1 MKRKKWLNGSFLENI
16 NLIKRALSIISELTP
31 HRLTINVIKA
41 VIDALT
47 PYIAI
52 FISALIIDELTG
64 GRNLSVLIRYVLITT
79 GGTLFFHII
88 SAILQQKIVIS
99 NGVFHQELKRYLNN
113 IKLNLDYDKM
123 EEPKYNELHSKIVG
137 SMFMTNGGITSVVDL
152 IKNLVTSSIACIT
165 AVIIIARVFVKTTGE
180 ANRLF
185 SLGIGLLYAIVVIGC
200 IAVTVR
206 NSRKESKE
214 EFGLYQNCATNRY
227 IDYYHFNYMED
238 DKAAKD
244 IRIFHQRDMI
254 IGEIRDKARNPWMNI
269 LIKRSRLL
277 QMYFGANTI
286 ISTFIGGLTYI
297 VIGLRALKGYIS
309 LGNVSQGYSS
319 IVILISSIQNL
330 FVSMSQIIS
339 NNEYLKV
346 LYEYIDLAGVSS
358 QGEIIPKE
366 QSNWTIEFHNV
377 SFKYPSSEE
386 YALKNVSF
394 KITSNSQTAIV
405 GVNGSGKTTMIKL
418 LCGFYKPQEGY
429 ITLNGIKIQ
438 DYDRDAYLDLF
449 SVVFQDFKIFAFPI
463 GENVAASARYDER
476 KVWQALKTAGLDEKT
491 QSLSNQLNHYI
502 YKNVDMD
509 GTDISGGEEQKLA
522 IARAFYK
529 DAPFIIFD
537 EPTAALDPVAEAEI
551 YTKFNQIVGDKA
563 AVFISHRLSS
573 CRFCERIFVFDKGEI
588 VQRGTHDELLQNSN
602 GKYFELWSAQAQ
614 YYQ

>member
-1 MKRKKWLNGSFLENI
+1 MNRKIGLNGSFLENI
-16 NLIKRALSIISELTP
+16 NLIKRALSVISELTP

-47 PYIAI
+47 PYITI
-52 FISALIIDELTG
+52 FMSALIIDELTG
-64 GRNLSVLIRYVLITT
+64 GRNLSVLIQYVLITT

-99 NGVFHQELKRYLNN
+99 NGVFHQELKKYLNN

-123 EEPKYNELHSKIVG
+123 EEPKYNELHSRIAG

-152 IKNLVTSSIACIT
+152 IKSLVTSSIACIT
-165 AVIIIARVFVKTTGE
+165 AVLIIAGVFVKTSGE
-180 ANRLF
+180 ANPLF
-185 SLGIGLLYAIVVIGC
+185 SFGIGLLYAIIVIGC
-200 IAVTVR
+200 TAITVR

-244 IRIFHQRDMI
+244 IRIFNQRDMI
-254 IGEIRDKARNPWMNI
+254 IGEIRDKARKPWMNI
-269 LIKRSRLL
+269 LIKKSRLF
-277 QMYFGANTI
+277 QVYFGSNTI

-297 VIGLRALKGYIS
+297 VIGLRALNGYIS

-319 IVILISSIQNL
+319 IVILISSIQNF

-358 QGEIIPKE
+358 QGEIIPKK
-366 QSNWTIEFHNV
+366 QSDWTIKFHNV

-386 YALKNVSF
+386 YALRNVSF

-438 DYDRDAYLDLF
+438 EYDRDAYLDLF

-476 KVWQALKTAGLDEKT
+476 KVWQALKAAGLDKKT

-537 EPTAALDPVAEAEI
+537 EPTAALDPVAEAEV

-588 VQRGTHDELLQNSN
+588 VQRGTHGELLQNSK

>member
-1 MKRKKWLNGSFLENI
+1 MKRKIGLNGRFSENI

-52 FISALIIDELTG
+52 FMSALIIDELTG
-64 GRNLSVLIRYVLITT
+64 ERNLSVLIPYVLITT
-79 GGTLFFHII
+79 GGTLFFHIV
-88 SAILQQKIVIS
+88 SAILQQKIVVS

-123 EEPKYNELHSKIVG
+123 EEPKYNELHSRIVG
-137 SMFMTNGGITSVVDL
+137 SMFMTNGGITSVIQL
-152 IKNLVTSSIACIT
+152 ITSLVTSSISCII
-165 AVIIIARVFVKTTGE
+165 AVLIIARVFVKTSGKV
-180 ANRLF
+180 NPLSSF
-185 SLGIGLLYAIVVIGC
+185 GIGLLYAIIVIGC
-200 IAVTVR
+200 IAITVR

-227 IDYYHFNYMED
+227 IDYYHFNYMAD

-244 IRIFHQRDMI
+244 IRIFHQRDLI
-254 IGEIRDKARNPWMNI
+254 IDEICNKARKPWMNI
-269 LIKRSRLL
+269 LIKKSRLL
-277 QMYFGANTI
+277 QIYFGTNVI

-309 LGNVSQGYSS
+309 LGNVSQSYSS
-319 IVILISSIQNL
+319 IVILISSIQNF

-366 QSNWTIEFHNV
+366 QSGWTIEFHNV

-386 YALKNVSF
+386 YTLKDVSF

-438 DYDRDAYLDLF
+438 DYDREAYLDLF

-463 GENVAASARYDER
+463 GENVAASVEYDEE
-476 KVWQALKTAGLDEKT
+476 KVWQALKTAGLDKKT
-491 QSLSNQLNHYI
+491 QSLSDQLNHYI

-573 CRFCERIFVFDKGEI
+573 CRCCEKIFVFDKGKI
-588 VQRGTHDELLQNSN
+588 VQKGTHDELLQNNN
-602 GKYFELWSAQAQ
+602 GKYFELWNAQAQ

>member
-1 MKRKKWLNGSFLENI
+1 MKRKKGLNGSFLENI

-31 HRLTINVIKA
+31 HRLKINVIKA

-52 FISALIIDELTG
+52 CMSALIIDELTG

-99 NGVFHQELKRYLNN
+99 NGVFRQELKRYLNN
-113 IKLNLDYDKM
+113 MKLNLDYDKM
-123 EEPKYNELHSKIVG
+123 EEPKYNELYSKIVG

-152 IKNLVTSSIACIT
+152 MKGLVTSSIACII
-165 AVIIIARVFVKTTGE
+165 AVLIIAGVFVKTPGE
-180 ANRLF
+180 ANPLF
-185 SLGIGLLYAIVVIGC
+185 SFGIGLLYFIVVIGC
-200 IAVTVR
+200 IAITVR
-206 NSRKESKE
+206 NSGKESKE
-214 EFGLYQNCATNRY
+214 EFGLYQNCAANRY

-244 IRIFHQRDMI
+244 IRIFHQRDLI
-254 IGEIRDKARNPWMNI
+254 IDEIRDKARKPWMNI
-269 LIKRSRLL
+269 LIKRSRLF
-277 QMYFGANTI
+277 QAYFGTNTI
-286 ISTFIGGLTYI
+286 ISSFIGGLTYI

-319 IVILISSIQNL
+319 IVILISSIQNF

-358 QGEIIPKE
+358 QGEMIPKE
-366 QSNWTIEFHNV
+366 QSGWTIEFHNV
-377 SFKYPSSEE
+377 SFKYPSSKE
-386 YALKNVSF
+386 YALRNVSF
-394 KITSNSQTAIV
+394 KISSNSQTAIV

-418 LCGFYKPQEGY
+418 LCGFYKPQEGC

-463 GENVAASARYDER
+463 GENVAASVEYDEKR
-476 KVWQALKTAGLDEKT
+476 VWQALKTAGLDQKT
-491 QSLSNQLNHYI
+491 RSLSNQLNHYI

-509 GTDISGGEEQKLA
+509 GTDLSGGEEQKLA
-522 IARAFYK
+522 LARALYK

-551 YTKFNQIVGDKA
+551 YTKFNQIAGDKA

-573 CRFCERIFVFDKGEI
+573 CRFCERIFVFDKGKI
-588 VQRGTHDELLQNSN
+588 VQKGTHDELLQNSS
-602 GKYFELWSAQAQ
+602 GKYFELWNAQAQ
-614 YYQ
+614 YYK

>member
-1 MKRKKWLNGSFLENI
+1 MKRKKEHKGVFWENI
-16 NLIKRALSIISELTP
+16 SLIKRALSIISELTP
-31 HRLTINVIKA
+31 NRLKINVIKA

-52 FISALIIDELTG
+52 CMSALIIDELTG
-64 GRNLSVLIRYVLITT
+64 AREISVLIRYVLITT
-79 GGTLFFHII
+79 GGTLFFHMT
-88 SAILQQKIVIS
+88 SAILQQKIAVM
-99 NGVFHQELKRYLNN
+99 NVVFHQELKKHLNN

-123 EEPKYNELHSKIVG
+123 ENPKYNELHSKIVG
-137 SMFMTNGGITSVVDL
+137 SMFMTNAGITSVVDL
-152 IKNLVTSSIACIT
+152 FTSLVTSSVGCIT
-165 AVIIIARVFVKTTGE
+165 AVIIIARVFVKTNGE
-180 ANRLF
+180 VNQISSF
-185 SLGIGLLYAIVVIGC
+185 GIGLLYAIIIIGC

-244 IRIFHQRDMI
+244 IRIFNQKDLI
-254 IGEIRDKARNPWMNI
+254 ISEIRDKARKPWMSI
-269 LIKRSRLL
+269 LIRRSRLF
-277 QMYFGANTI
+277 QIYFGSNTI
-286 ISTFIGGLTYI
+286 ISTFIGGLTYV

-309 LGNVSQGYSS
+309 LGNVSQSYSS
-319 IVILISSIQNL
+319 VVILISSIQNF
-330 FVSMSQIIS
+330 FVAVSKIFS

-346 LYEYIDLAGVSS
+346 LYEYIDLAEEPS
-358 QGEIIPKE
+358 QGGIIPKE
-366 QSNWTIEFHNV
+366 QSGWIIEFHNV

-429 ITLNGIKIQ
+429 ITLNGIQIEK
-438 DYDRDAYLDLF
+438 YDREAYLELF
-449 SVVFQDFKIFAFPI
+449 SVVFQDYRIFAFPI
-463 GENVAASARYDER
+463 GENVAASVQYDEKR
-476 KVWQALKTAGLDEKT
+476 VWQALKTAGLDKKT
-491 QSLSNQLNHYI
+491 ESLPNQLKHYI
-502 YKNVDMD
+502 YKNVDVE
-509 GTDISGGEEQKLA
+509 GTELSGGEEQKLA

-551 YTKFNQIVGDKA
+551 YTKFNQIVGNKA

-573 CRFCERIFVFDKGEI
+573 CRFCERIFVFDQGEI
-588 VQRGTHDELLQNSN
+588 VQRGAHDELLQNSN
-602 GKYFELWSAQAQ
+602 GKYFELWNAQAQ
-614 YYQ
+614 YYR

>member
-1 MKRKKWLNGSFLENI
+1 MKRKKRLNGIFLENI

-31 HRLTINVIKA
+31 HRLTINIIKA
-41 VIDALT
+41 VIDSLT

-52 FISALIIDELTG
+52 FMSALIIDELAEE
-64 GRNLSVLIRYVLITT
+64 RNLSVLIQYVLITT

-88 SAILQQKIVIS
+88 SAILQQKIVIL

-113 IKLNLDYDKM
+113 IKLNLDYEKM
-123 EEPKYNELHSKIVG
+123 EEPKYNELHSRIVG
-137 SMFMTNGGITSVVDL
+137 SMFMTNGGITSVTEL
-152 IKNLVTSSIACIT
+152 ITSLITSSISCII
-165 AVIIIARVFVKTTGE
+165 AVLIIARVFAKTSGE
-180 ANRLF
+180 ANPLSSF
-185 SLGIGLLYAIVVIGC
+185 GIGVLYAIVVIGC
-200 IAVTVR
+200 IAITVR
-206 NSRKESKE
+206 NSKKESKE

-244 IRIFHQRDMI
+244 IRIFHQRDLI
-254 IGEIRDKARNPWMNI
+254 IDEIRNKARKPWMNI
-269 LIKRSRLL
+269 LIKRSRLY
-277 QMYFGANTI
+277 QVYFGTNAI

-297 VIGLRALKGYIS
+297 VIGLRALKGHIS
-309 LGNVSQGYSS
+309 LGNVSQSYSS
-319 IVILISSIQNL
+319 IVILVSSIQNF

-339 NNEYLKV
+339 NNEYLKI

-366 QSNWTIEFHNV
+366 QRDWTIEFHNV

-386 YALKNVSF
+386 YALRNVSF
-394 KITSNSQTAIV
+394 KISSNSQTAIV
-405 GVNGSGKTTMIKL
+405 GVNGSGKTTMIKSYTHL
-418 LCGFYKPQEGY
+418 YKPQEGY
-429 ITLNGIKIQ
+429 ITLNEIKIQ

-463 GENVAASARYDER
+463 GENVAASVEYDER
-476 KVWQALKTAGLDEKT
+476 KVWQALKTAGLDNKT
-491 QSLSNQLNHYI
+491 RSLSNQLNHYI

-551 YTKFNQIVGDKA
+551 YTKFKQIVGDKA

-573 CRFCERIFVFDKGEI
+573 CRFCERIFVFDKGKI
-588 VQRGTHDELLQNSN
+588 VQKGTHDELLQNNN
-602 GKYFELWSAQAQ
+602 GKYFELWNAQAQ

>member
-1 MKRKKWLNGSFLENI
+1 MKRKKELKGIFLENI
-16 NLIKRALSIISELTP
+16 NWIKRALSIISDLTP
-31 HRLTINVIKA
+31 HMLMINVINA

-52 FISALIIDELTG
+52 FMSALIIDELTG
-64 GRNLSVLIRYVLITT
+64 ERNLSTLIQYVLITT

-123 EEPKYNELHSKIVG
+123 EDPKYNELYSRIVG
-137 SMFMTNGGITSVVDL
+137 SMFMTNGGITSVTGL
-152 IKNLVTSSIACIT
+152 ITSLVTSSIACIL
-165 AVIIIARVFVKTTGE
+165 AVLIIARVFVKTSGE
-180 ANRLF
+180 PNLL
-185 SLGIGLLYAIVVIGC
+185 SSIGVGLLYAVVVIGG
-200 IAVTVR
+200 IAITVR
-206 NSRKESKE
+206 NSKKESKE

-244 IRIFHQRDMI
+244 IRIFHQRDLI
-254 IGEIRDKARNPWMNI
+254 IDEICNKARKPWMNI
-269 LIKRSRLL
+269 LIKRSRLF
-277 QMYFGANTI
+277 QVYFGINTI

-319 IVILISSIQNL
+319 IVILISSIQNF

-366 QSNWTIEFHNV
+366 QGDWTIEFHNV

-386 YALKNVSF
+386 YALRNVSF
-394 KITSNSQTAIV
+394 KISSNSQTAIV
-405 GVNGSGKTTMIKL
+405 GVNGSGKTTIIKL

-463 GENVAASARYDER
+463 GENVAASVEYDER
-476 KVWQALKTAGLDEKT
+476 KVWQALKTAGLDKKT

-588 VQRGTHDELLQNSN
+588 VQKGTHDELLQNNN
-602 GKYFELWSAQAQ
+602 GKYFELWKAQAQ

>member
-1 MKRKKWLNGSFLENI
+1 MKRKKRLNGIFLENI

-31 HRLTINVIKA
+31 HRLTINIIKA
-41 VIDALT
+41 VIDSLT

-52 FISALIIDELTG
+52 FMSALIIDELAEE
-64 GRNLSVLIRYVLITT
+64 RNLSVLIQYVLITT

-88 SAILQQKIVIS
+88 SAILQQKIVIL

-113 IKLNLDYDKM
+113 IKLNLDYEKM
-123 EEPKYNELHSKIVG
+123 EEPKYNELHSRIVG
-137 SMFMTNGGITSVVDL
+137 SMFMTNGGITSVTEL
-152 IKNLVTSSIACIT
+152 ITSLITSSISCII
-165 AVIIIARVFVKTTGE
+165 AVLIIARVFAKTSGE
-180 ANRLF
+180 ANPLSSF
-185 SLGIGLLYAIVVIGC
+185 GIGVLYAIVVIGC
-200 IAVTVR
+200 IAITVR

-244 IRIFHQRDMI
+244 IRIFHQRDLI
-254 IGEIRDKARNPWMNI
+254 IDEIRNKARKPWMNI
-269 LIKRSRLL
+269 LIKRSRLY
-277 QMYFGANTI
+277 QVYFGTNAI

-297 VIGLRALKGYIS
+297 VIGLRALKGHIS
-309 LGNVSQGYSS
+309 LGNVSQSYSS
-319 IVILISSIQNL
+319 IVILVSSIQNF

-339 NNEYLKV
+339 NNEYLKI

-366 QSNWTIEFHNV
+366 QRDWTIEFHNV

-386 YALKNVSF
+386 YALRNVSF
-394 KITSNSQTAIV
+394 KISSNSQTAIV

-429 ITLNGIKIQ
+429 IALNEIKIQ

-463 GENVAASARYDER
+463 GENVAASVEYDER
-476 KVWQALKTAGLDEKT
+476 KVWQALKTAGLDNKT
-491 QSLSNQLNHYI
+491 RILSNQLNHYI

-551 YTKFNQIVGDKA
+551 YTKFKQIVGDKA

-573 CRFCERIFVFDKGEI
+573 CRFCERIFVFDKGKI
-588 VQRGTHDELLQNSN
+588 VQKGTHDELLQNNN
-602 GKYFELWSAQAQ
+602 GKYFELWNAQAQ

>member
-1 MKRKKWLNGSFLENI
+1 MKRKKELKGIFLENI

-52 FISALIIDELTG
+52 FMSALIIDELTG
-64 GRNLSVLIRYVLITT
+64 GRNLSILIQYVLITT
-79 GGTLFFHII
+79 VGTLFFHII
-88 SAILQQKIVIS
+88 SAILQQKIVVS

-123 EEPKYNELHSKIVG
+123 EEPKYNELHSRIVG
-137 SMFMTNGGITSVVDL
+137 SMFMTNGGITSVTGL
-152 IKNLVTSSIACIT
+152 ITSLVTSSIACII
-165 AVIIIARVFVKTTGE
+165 AVLIIARVFMKTSGE
-180 ANRLF
+180 VNPLSSF
-185 SLGIGLLYAIVVIGC
+185 GIGLLYAIVVIGC
-200 IAVTVR
+200 IAITVR

-244 IRIFHQRDMI
+244 IRIFHQKDLI
-254 IGEIRDKARNPWMNI
+254 IDEIRNKARKPWMNI
-269 LIKRSRLL
+269 LIKRSRLF
-277 QMYFGANTI
+277 QVYFGINTI

-297 VIGLRALKGYIS
+297 VIGLRTLKGYIS

-319 IVILISSIQNL
+319 IVILISSIQNF

-339 NNEYLKV
+339 NNDYLKV

-358 QGEIIPKE
+358 RGEIIPKE
-366 QSNWTIEFHNV
+366 QSGWTIEFHNV
-377 SFKYPSSEE
+377 SFKYPSAEE
-386 YALKNVSF
+386 YAIKNVSF
-394 KITSNSQTAIV
+394 RITSNSQTAIV

-418 LCGFYKPQEGY
+418 LCGFYKPQKGY

-438 DYDRDAYLDLF
+438 DYDREAYLDLF

-491 QSLSNQLNHYI
+491 LSLSNQLNHYI
-502 YKNVDMD
+502 YKNVDMN

-551 YTKFNQIVGDKA
+551 YTKFKQIVGDKA

-588 VQRGTHDELLQNSN
+588 VQKGTHDELLQNNN
-602 GKYFELWSAQAQ
+602 GKYFELWNAQAQ

>member
-1 MKRKKWLNGSFLENI
+1 MKREKRLNGSFLVNI

-31 HRLTINVIKA
+31 YRLTISVIKA

-52 FISALIIDELTG
+52 FMSALIIDELTG
-64 GRNLSVLIRYVLITT
+64 GRNLSVLIQYVLITT

-88 SAILQQKIVIS
+88 SAILQQKIAIS

-123 EEPKYNELHSKIVG
+123 EEPKYNELHSRIVG
-137 SMFMTNGGITSVVDL
+137 SMFMTNGGITSVTQL
-152 IKNLVTSSIACIT
+152 ITSLVTSSIACFI
-165 AVIIIARVFVKTTGE
+165 AVLIIARVFVKTSGE
-180 ANRLF
+180 ANPLSSF
-185 SLGIGLLYAIVVIGC
+185 GIGLFYAIIVIGC
-200 IAVTVR
+200 IAITVR
-206 NSRKESKE
+206 NSKEESKK

-244 IRIFHQRDMI
+244 IRIFHQRDLI
-254 IGEIRDKARNPWMNI
+254 IDEIRNKARKPWMDI
-269 LIKRSRLL
+269 LIKKSRLL
-277 QMYFGANTI
+277 QTYFGTNVI

-309 LGNVSQGYSS
+309 LGNVSQSYSS
-319 IVILISSIQNL
+319 IVILISSIQKF

-366 QSNWTIEFHNV
+366 QSGWTIEFHNV

-386 YALKNVSF
+386 YALRNVSF
-394 KITSNSQTAIV
+394 KISSNSQTAIV

-418 LCGFYKPQEGY
+418 LCGFYKPQKGY
-429 ITLNGIKIQ
+429 ITLNGINIQ

-463 GENVAASARYDER
+463 GENVAASVEYDER
-476 KVWQALKTAGLDEKT
+476 KVWHALKTAGLDKKT

-573 CRFCERIFVFDKGEI
+573 CRFCEKIFVFDKGKI
-588 VQRGTHDELLQNSN
+588 VQKGTHGELLQNNN
-602 GKYFELWSAQAQ
+602 GKYFELWNAQAQ

>member
-1 MKRKKWLNGSFLENI
+1 MKRKKRLNGIFLENI

-31 HRLTINVIKA
+31 HRLTINIIKA
-41 VIDALT
+41 VIDSLT

-52 FISALIIDELTG
+52 FMSALIIDELAEE
-64 GRNLSVLIRYVLITT
+64 RNLSVLIQYVLITT

-88 SAILQQKIVIS
+88 SAILQQKIVIL

-113 IKLNLDYDKM
+113 IKLNLDYEKM
-123 EEPKYNELHSKIVG
+123 EEPKYNELHSRIVG
-137 SMFMTNGGITSVVDL
+137 SMFMTNGGITSVTEL
-152 IKNLVTSSIACIT
+152 ITSLITSSISCII
-165 AVIIIARVFVKTTGE
+165 AVLIIARVFAKTSGE
-180 ANRLF
+180 ANPLSSF
-185 SLGIGLLYAIVVIGC
+185 GIGVLYAIVVIGC
-200 IAVTVR
+200 IAITVR

-244 IRIFHQRDMI
+244 IRIFHQRDLI
-254 IGEIRDKARNPWMNI
+254 IDEIRNKARKPWMNI
-269 LIKRSRLL
+269 LIKRSRLY
-277 QMYFGANTI
+277 QVYFGTNAI

-297 VIGLRALKGYIS
+297 VIGLRALKGHVS
-309 LGNVSQGYSS
+309 LGNVSQSYSS
-319 IVILISSIQNL
+319 IVILVSSIQNF

-339 NNEYLKV
+339 NNEYLKI

-366 QSNWTIEFHNV
+366 QRDWTIEFHNV

-386 YALKNVSF
+386 YALRNVSF
-394 KITSNSQTAIV
+394 KISSNSQTAIV

-429 ITLNGIKIQ
+429 ITLNEIKIQ

-463 GENVAASARYDER
+463 GENVAASVEYDER
-476 KVWQALKTAGLDEKT
+476 KVWQALKTAGLDNKT
-491 QSLSNQLNHYI
+491 RSLSNQLNHYI

-551 YTKFNQIVGDKA
+551 YTKFKQIVGDKA

-573 CRFCERIFVFDKGEI
+573 CRFCERIFVFDKGKI
-588 VQRGTHDELLQNSN
+588 VQKGTHDELLQNNN
-602 GKYFELWSAQAQ
+602 GKYFELWNAQAR

>member
-1 MKRKKWLNGSFLENI
+1 MKRKKRLNGIFLENI

-31 HRLTINVIKA
+31 YRLTINIIKA
-41 VIDALT
+41 VIDSLT

-52 FISALIIDELTG
+52 FMSALIIDELAG
-64 GRNLSVLIRYVLITT
+64 ERNLSVLIQYVLITT
-79 GGTLFFHII
+79 GGTLFFRII

-113 IKLNLDYDKM
+113 IKLNLDYEKM
-123 EEPKYNELHSKIVG
+123 EEPKYNELHSRIVG
-137 SMFMTNGGITSVVDL
+137 SMFMTNGGITSVTEL
-152 IKNLVTSSIACIT
+152 ITTLLTSSISCII
-165 AVIIIARVFVKTTGE
+165 AVLIIARVFAKTSGE
-180 ANRLF
+180 ANPLSSF
-185 SLGIGLLYAIVVIGC
+185 GIGVLYAIVVIGC
-200 IAVTVR
+200 IAITVR

-244 IRIFHQRDMI
+244 IRIFHQMDLI
-254 IGEIRDKARNPWMNI
+254 IDEIRNKARKPWMNI
-269 LIKRSRLL
+269 LIKRSRLY
-277 QMYFGANTI
+277 QVYFGTNAI

-297 VIGLRALKGYIS
+297 VIGLRALKGHIS
-309 LGNVSQGYSS
+309 LGNVSQSYSS
-319 IVILISSIQNL
+319 IVILVSSIQNF

-339 NNEYLKV
+339 NNEYLKI

-366 QSNWTIEFHNV
+366 QRDWTIEFHNV

-386 YALKNVSF
+386 YALRNVSF
-394 KITSNSQTAIV
+394 KISSNSQTAIV

-429 ITLNGIKIQ
+429 ITLNEIKIQ

-463 GENVAASARYDER
+463 GENVAASVEYDER
-476 KVWQALKTAGLDEKT
+476 KVWQALKTAGLDNKT
-491 QSLSNQLNHYI
+491 RSLSNQLNHYI

-573 CRFCERIFVFDKGEI
+573 CRFCERIFVFDKGKI
-588 VQRGTHDELLQNSN
+588 VQKGTHDELLQNNN
-602 GKYFELWSAQAQ
+602 GKYFELWNAQAR

>member
-1 MKRKKWLNGSFLENI
+1 MKRKKGLNGSFLENI

-31 HRLTINVIKA
+31 HRLKINVIKA

-52 FISALIIDELTG
+52 CMSALIIDELTG
-64 GRNLSVLIRYVLITT
+64 RRNISVLIQYVLITT

-88 SAILQQKIVIS
+88 SAMLQQKIAIS

-123 EEPKYNELHSKIVG
+123 EEPKYNELHSRIVG
-137 SMFMTNGGITSVVDL
+137 SMFMTNGGITSVTEL
-152 IKNLVTSSIACIT
+152 ITSLVTSSIACIL
-165 AVIIIARVFVKTTGE
+165 AVLIIARVFVKTSGE
-180 ANRLF
+180 ANPLSSF
-185 SLGIGLLYAIVVIGC
+185 GIGLLYAIVVIGS
-200 IAVTVR
+200 IAITVR

-214 EFGLYQNCATNRY
+214 EFGLYQSCATNRY

-244 IRIFHQRDMI
+244 IRIFHQRDLI
-254 IGEIRDKARNPWMNI
+254 IDEIRNKARKPWMDI
-269 LIKRSRLL
+269 LIKKFRLF
-277 QMYFGANTI
+277 QVYFGTNTI
-286 ISTFIGGLTYI
+286 ISSFIGGLTYI

-319 IVILISSIQNL
+319 IVILITSIQNF

-346 LYEYIDLAGVSS
+346 LYEYIDLVEVSS

-366 QSNWTIEFHNV
+366 QSDWTIEFHNV
-377 SFKYPSSEE
+377 SFKYPSSKE
-386 YALKNVSF
+386 YELRNVSF
-394 KITSNSQTAIV
+394 KISSNSQTAIV

-438 DYDRDAYLDLF
+438 DYDREAYLDLF

-463 GENVAASARYDER
+463 GENVAASVEYDEKR
-476 KVWQALKTAGLDEKT
+476 VWKALKTVGLDKKT
-491 QSLSNQLNHYI
+491 RSLSNQLNHYI

-573 CRFCERIFVFDKGEI
+573 CRFCERIFVFDKGKI
-588 VQRGTHDELLQNSN
+588 VQKGTHDELLQNSN
-602 GKYFELWSAQAQ
+602 GKYFELWNAQAR

>member
-1 MKRKKWLNGSFLENI
+1 MKRKKRLNGIFLENI

-31 HRLTINVIKA
+31 HRLTINIIKA
-41 VIDALT
+41 VIDSLT

-52 FISALIIDELTG
+52 FMSALIIDELAEE
-64 GRNLSVLIRYVLITT
+64 RNLSVLIQYVLITT

-88 SAILQQKIVIS
+88 SAILQQKIVIL

-113 IKLNLDYDKM
+113 IKLNLDYEKM
-123 EEPKYNELHSKIVG
+123 EEPKYNELHSRIVG
-137 SMFMTNGGITSVVDL
+137 SMFMTNGGITSVTEL
-152 IKNLVTSSIACIT
+152 ITSLITSSISCII
-165 AVIIIARVFVKTTGE
+165 AVLIIARVFAKTSGE
-180 ANRLF
+180 ANPLSSF
-185 SLGIGLLYAIVVIGC
+185 GIGVLYAIVVIGC
-200 IAVTVR
+200 IAITVR

-244 IRIFHQRDMI
+244 IRIFHQRDLI
-254 IGEIRDKARNPWMNI
+254 IDEIRNKARKPWMNI
-269 LIKRSRLL
+269 LIKRSRLY
-277 QMYFGANTI
+277 QVYFGTNAI

-297 VIGLRALKGYIS
+297 VIGLRALKGHIS
-309 LGNVSQGYSS
+309 LGNVSQSYSS
-319 IVILISSIQNL
+319 IVILVSSIQNF

-339 NNEYLKV
+339 NNEYLKI

-366 QSNWTIEFHNV
+366 QRDWTIEFHNV

-386 YALKNVSF
+386 YALRNVSF
-394 KITSNSQTAIV
+394 KISSNSQTAIV

-429 ITLNGIKIQ
+429 ITLNEIKIQ

-463 GENVAASARYDER
+463 GENVAASVEYDER
-476 KVWQALKTAGLDEKT
+476 KVWQALKTAGLDNKT
-491 QSLSNQLNHYI
+491 RSLSNQLNHYI

-551 YTKFNQIVGDKA
+551 YTKFKQIVGDKA

-573 CRFCERIFVFDKGEI
+573 CRFCERIFVFDKGKI
-588 VQRGTHDELLQNSN
+588 VQKGTHDELLQNNN
-602 GKYFELWSAQAQ
+602 GKYFELWNAQAQ

>member
-1 MKRKKWLNGSFLENI
+1 MKRKKRLNGIFLENI

-31 HRLTINVIKA
+31 HRLTINIIKA
-41 VIDALT
+41 VIDSLT

-52 FISALIIDELTG
+52 FMSALIIDELAEE
-64 GRNLSVLIRYVLITT
+64 RNLSVLIQYVLITT

-88 SAILQQKIVIS
+88 SAILQQKIVIL

-113 IKLNLDYDKM
+113 IKLNLDYEKM
-123 EEPKYNELHSKIVG
+123 EEPKYNELHSRIVG
-137 SMFMTNGGITSVVDL
+137 SMFMTNGGITSVTEL
-152 IKNLVTSSIACIT
+152 ITSLITSSISCII
-165 AVIIIARVFVKTTGE
+165 AVLIIARVFAKTSGE
-180 ANRLF
+180 ANPLSSF
-185 SLGIGLLYAIVVIGC
+185 GIGVLYAIVVIGC
-200 IAVTVR
+200 ITITVR

-244 IRIFHQRDMI
+244 IRIFHQRDLI
-254 IGEIRDKARNPWMNI
+254 IDEIRNKARKPWMNI
-269 LIKRSRLL
+269 LIKRSRLY
-277 QMYFGANTI
+277 QVYFGTNAI

-297 VIGLRALKGYIS
+297 VIGLRALKGHIS
-309 LGNVSQGYSS
+309 LGNVSQSYSS
-319 IVILISSIQNL
+319 IVILVSSIQNF

-339 NNEYLKV
+339 NNEYLKI

-366 QSNWTIEFHNV
+366 QRDWTIEFHNV

-386 YALKNVSF
+386 YALRNVSF
-394 KITSNSQTAIV
+394 KISSNSQTAIV

-429 ITLNGIKIQ
+429 ITLNEIKIQ

-463 GENVAASARYDER
+463 GENVAASVEYDER
-476 KVWQALKTAGLDEKT
+476 KVWQALKTAGLDNKT
-491 QSLSNQLNHYI
+491 RSLSNQLNHYI

-551 YTKFNQIVGDKA
+551 YTKFKQIVGDKA

-573 CRFCERIFVFDKGEI
+573 CRFCERIFVFDKGKI
-588 VQRGTHDELLQNSN
+588 VQKGTHDELLQNNN
-602 GKYFELWSAQAQ
+602 GKYFELWNAQAQ

>member
-1 MKRKKWLNGSFLENI
+1 MKRKKGLNKSFLENI
-16 NLIKRALSIISELTP
+16 NLINRALSIISELTP
-31 HRLTINVIKA
+31 HRLTINVVKA

-52 FISALIIDELTG
+52 YMSALIIDELTG
-64 GRNLSVLIRYVLITT
+64 GRNLSVLIQYVLITT

-88 SAILQQKIVIS
+88 SAILQQKIVIL
-99 NGVFHQELKRYLNN
+99 NGVFQQELKRYLNN
-113 IKLNLDYDKM
+113 IKLNLDYEKM

-152 IKNLVTSSIACIT
+152 IKSLVTSSIACIT
-165 AVIIIARVFVKTTGE
+165 AVLIIAGVFVKTSGE
-180 ANRLF
+180 ANPLSSF
-185 SLGIGLLYAIVVIGC
+185 GIGLLYTIFVIGC
-200 IAVTVR
+200 IAITVR

-227 IDYYHFNYMED
+227 IDYYHFNYMDD

-244 IRIFHQRDMI
+244 IRIFNQRDMI
-254 IGEIRDKARNPWMNI
+254 IGEIRDKARKPWMNI
-269 LIKRSRLL
+269 LIKRSRLF

-297 VIGLRALKGYIS
+297 VIGIRALKGYIS

-319 IVILISSIQNL
+319 IVILISSIQNF

-358 QGEIIPKE
+358 QGDIIPKE
-366 QSNWTIEFHNV
+366 QSDWTLEFHNV
-377 SFKYPSSEE
+377 SFKYPSSSE

-463 GENVAASARYDER
+463 GENVAASVEYDER
-476 KVWQALKTAGLDEKT
+476 KVWQALKIAGLDKKT

-502 YKNVDMD
+502 YKNIDMD

-537 EPTAALDPVAEAEI
+537 EPTAALDPVAEAEV

-573 CRFCERIFVFDKGEI
+573 CRFCERILVFDQGKI
-588 VQRGTHDELLQNSN
+588 VQGGTHDELLQNRN
-602 GKYFELWSAQAQ
+602 GKYFELWNAQAR

>member
-1 MKRKKWLNGSFLENI
+1 MKRKKGLNDSLLENI

-41 VIDALT
+41 IIDALT

-52 FISALIIDELTG
+52 IMSALIIDELTG
-64 GRNLSVLIRYVLITT
+64 GRNLSVLIQYVLITT

-88 SAILQQKIVIS
+88 SAILQQKIAIS
-99 NGVFHQELKRYLNN
+99 NGVFHQEYKRYLNN

-123 EEPKYNELHSKIVG
+123 EEPKYNELHSRIVG
-137 SMFMTNGGITSVVDL
+137 SMFMTNGGITSVTQL
-152 IKNLVTSSIACIT
+152 ITSLVTSSIACII
-165 AVIIIARVFVKTTGE
+165 AVLIIARVFLKTSGE
-180 ANRLF
+180 ANPLS
-185 SLGIGLLYAIVVIGC
+185 SLGIGLLYAIIVIGC
-200 IAVTVR
+200 IAITVR

-214 EFGLYQNCATNRY
+214 EFGLCQNCATNRY

-244 IRIFHQRDMI
+244 IRIFHQRDLI
-254 IGEIRDKARNPWMNI
+254 IDEIRNKARKPWLNI
-269 LIKRSRLL
+269 LIKKSRLL
-277 QMYFGANTI
+277 QMYFGTNVI

-309 LGNVSQGYSS
+309 LGNVSQSYSS
-319 IVILISSIQNL
+319 IVILISSIQNF
-330 FVSMSQIIS
+330 FVSISQIIS

-346 LYEYIDLAGVSS
+346 LYEYIDLARVSS
-358 QGEIIPKE
+358 QGEIIPKG
-366 QSNWTIEFHNV
+366 QSGWTIEFHNV

-386 YALKNVSF
+386 YALRNVSF
-394 KITSNSQTAIV
+394 KISSNSQTAIV

-418 LCGFYKPQEGY
+418 LCGFYKPQKGY

-463 GENVAASARYDER
+463 GENVAASVEYDER
-476 KVWQALKTAGLDEKT
+476 KVWQALKTAGLDKKT

-502 YKNVDMD
+502 YKSVDMD

-573 CRFCERIFVFDKGEI
+573 CRFCERIFVFDKGKI
-588 VQRGTHDELLQNSN
+588 VQKGTHDELLQNNN
-602 GKYFELWSAQAQ
+602 GKYLELWNAQAQ

>member
-1 MKRKKWLNGSFLENI
+1 MKRKKRLNGIFLENI

-31 HRLTINVIKA
+31 YRLTINIIKA
-41 VIDALT
+41 VIDSLT

-52 FISALIIDELTG
+52 FMSALIIDELAG
-64 GRNLSVLIRYVLITT
+64 ERNLSVLIQYVLITT
-79 GGTLFFHII
+79 GGTLFFRII

-113 IKLNLDYDKM
+113 IKLNLDYEKM
-123 EEPKYNELHSKIVG
+123 EEPKYNELHSRIVG
-137 SMFMTNGGITSVVDL
+137 SMFMTNGGITSVTEL
-152 IKNLVTSSIACIT
+152 ITSLLTSSISCII
-165 AVIIIARVFVKTTGE
+165 AVLIIARVFAKTSGE
-180 ANRLF
+180 ANPLSSF
-185 SLGIGLLYAIVVIGC
+185 GIGVLYAIVVIGC
-200 IAVTVR
+200 IAITVR

-244 IRIFHQRDMI
+244 IRIFHQRDLI
-254 IGEIRDKARNPWMNI
+254 IDEIRNKARKPWMNI
-269 LIKRSRLL
+269 LIKRSRLY
-277 QMYFGANTI
+277 QVYFGTNAI

-297 VIGLRALKGYIS
+297 VIGLRALKGHIS
-309 LGNVSQGYSS
+309 LGNVSQSYSS
-319 IVILISSIQNL
+319 IVILVSSIQNF

-339 NNEYLKV
+339 NNEYLKI

-366 QSNWTIEFHNV
+366 QRDWTIEFHNV

-386 YALKNVSF
+386 YALRNVSF
-394 KITSNSQTAIV
+394 KISSNSQTAIV

-429 ITLNGIKIQ
+429 ITLNEIKIQ

-463 GENVAASARYDER
+463 GENVAASVEYDER
-476 KVWQALKTAGLDEKT
+476 KVWQALKTAGLDNKT
-491 QSLSNQLNHYI
+491 RSLSNQLNHYI

-573 CRFCERIFVFDKGEI
+573 CRFCERIFVFDKGKI
-588 VQRGTHDELLQNSN
+588 VQKGTHDELLQNNN
-602 GKYFELWSAQAQ
+602 GKYFELWNAQAR

>member
-1 MKRKKWLNGSFLENI
+1 MKRKKRLNGIFLENI

-31 HRLTINVIKA
+31 HRLTINIIKA
-41 VIDALT
+41 VTDSLT

-52 FISALIIDELTG
+52 FMSALIIDELAEE
-64 GRNLSVLIRYVLITT
+64 RNLSVLIQYVLITT

-88 SAILQQKIVIS
+88 SAILQQKIVIL

-113 IKLNLDYDKM
+113 IKLNLDYEKM
-123 EEPKYNELHSKIVG
+123 EEPKYNELHSRIVG
-137 SMFMTNGGITSVVDL
+137 SMFMTNGGITSVTEL
-152 IKNLVTSSIACIT
+152 ITSLITSSISCII
-165 AVIIIARVFVKTTGE
+165 AVLIIARVFAKTSGE
-180 ANRLF
+180 ANPLSSF
-185 SLGIGLLYAIVVIGC
+185 GIGVLYAIVVIGC
-200 IAVTVR
+200 IAITVR

-244 IRIFHQRDMI
+244 IRIFHQRDLI
-254 IGEIRDKARNPWMNI
+254 IDEIRNKARKPWMNI
-269 LIKRSRLL
+269 LIKRSRLY
-277 QMYFGANTI
+277 QVYFGTNAI

-297 VIGLRALKGYIS
+297 VIGLRALKGHIS
-309 LGNVSQGYSS
+309 LGNVSQSYSS
-319 IVILISSIQNL
+319 IVILVSSIQNF

-339 NNEYLKV
+339 NNEYLKI

-366 QSNWTIEFHNV
+366 QRDWTIEFHNV

-386 YALKNVSF
+386 YALRNVSF
-394 KITSNSQTAIV
+394 KISSNSQTAIV

-429 ITLNGIKIQ
+429 ITLNEIKIQ

-463 GENVAASARYDER
+463 GENVAASVEYDER
-476 KVWQALKTAGLDEKT
+476 KVWQALKTAGLDNKT
-491 QSLSNQLNHYI
+491 RSLSNQLNHYI

-551 YTKFNQIVGDKA
+551 YTKFKQIVGDKA

-573 CRFCERIFVFDKGEI
+573 CRFCERIFVFDKGKI
-588 VQRGTHDELLQNSN
+588 VQKGTHDELLQNNN
-602 GKYFELWSAQAQ
+602 GKYFELWNAQAQ

>member
-1 MKRKKWLNGSFLENI
+1 M
-16 NLIKRALSIISELTP
+16 
-31 HRLTINVIKA
+31 TINIIKA
-41 VIDALT
+41 VIDSLT

-52 FISALIIDELTG
+52 FMSALIIDELAG
-64 GRNLSVLIRYVLITT
+64 ERNLSVLIQYVLITT
-79 GGTLFFHII
+79 GGTLFFRII

-113 IKLNLDYDKM
+113 IKLNLDYEKM
-123 EEPKYNELHSKIVG
+123 EEPKYNELHSRIVG
-137 SMFMTNGGITSVVDL
+137 SMFMTNGGITSVTEL
-152 IKNLVTSSIACIT
+152 ITSLLTSSISCII
-165 AVIIIARVFVKTTGE
+165 AVLIIARVFAKTSGE
-180 ANRLF
+180 ANPLSSF
-185 SLGIGLLYAIVVIGC
+185 GIGVLYAIVVIGC
-200 IAVTVR
+200 IAITVR

-244 IRIFHQRDMI
+244 IRIFHQMDLI
-254 IGEIRDKARNPWMNI
+254 IDEIRNKARKPWMNI
-269 LIKRSRLL
+269 LIKRSRLY
-277 QMYFGANTI
+277 QVYFGTNAI

-297 VIGLRALKGYIS
+297 VIGLRALKGHIS
-309 LGNVSQGYSS
+309 LGNVSQSYSS
-319 IVILISSIQNL
+319 IVILVSSIQNF

-339 NNEYLKV
+339 NNEYLKI

-366 QSNWTIEFHNV
+366 QRDWTIEFHNV

-386 YALKNVSF
+386 YALRNVSF
-394 KITSNSQTAIV
+394 KISSNSQTAIV

-429 ITLNGIKIQ
+429 ITLNEIKIQ

-463 GENVAASARYDER
+463 GENVAASVEYDER
-476 KVWQALKTAGLDEKT
+476 KVWQALKTAGLDNKT
-491 QSLSNQLNHYI
+491 RSLSNQLNHYI

-573 CRFCERIFVFDKGEI
+573 CRFCERIFVFDKGKI
-588 VQRGTHDELLQNSN
+588 VQKGTHDELLQNNN
-602 GKYFELWSAQAQ
+602 GKYFELWNAQAR

>member
-1 MKRKKWLNGSFLENI
+1 MKRKKRLNGIFLENI

-31 HRLTINVIKA
+31 HRLTINIIKA
-41 VIDALT
+41 VIDSLT

-52 FISALIIDELTG
+52 FMSALIIDELAG
-64 GRNLSVLIRYVLITT
+64 ERNLSVLIQYVLITT

-113 IKLNLDYDKM
+113 IKLNLDYEKM
-123 EEPKYNELHSKIVG
+123 EEPKYNELHSRIVG
-137 SMFMTNGGITSVVDL
+137 SMFMTNGGITSVTEL
-152 IKNLVTSSIACIT
+152 ITSLLTSSISC
-165 AVIIIARVFVKTTGE
+165 IIAVLIITRVFAKTSGE
-180 ANRLF
+180 ANPLSSF
-185 SLGIGLLYAIVVIGC
+185 GIGVLYAIVVIGY
-200 IAVTVR
+200 IAITVR

-244 IRIFHQRDMI
+244 IRIFHQRDLI
-254 IGEIRDKARNPWMNI
+254 IDEIRNKARKPWMNI
-269 LIKRSRLL
+269 LIKRSRLY
-277 QMYFGANTI
+277 QVYFGTNAI

-297 VIGLRALKGYIS
+297 VIGLRALKGHIS
-309 LGNVSQGYSS
+309 LGNVSQSYSS
-319 IVILISSIQNL
+319 IVILVSSIQNF

-339 NNEYLKV
+339 NNEYLKI
-346 LYEYIDLAGVSS
+346 LYEYIDLVGVSS

-366 QSNWTIEFHNV
+366 QRDWTIEFHNV

-386 YALKNVSF
+386 YALRNVSF
-394 KITSNSQTAIV
+394 KISSNSQTAIV

-429 ITLNGIKIQ
+429 ITLNEIKIQ

-463 GENVAASARYDER
+463 GENVAASVEYDER
-476 KVWQALKTAGLDEKT
+476 KVWQALKTAGLDNKT
-491 QSLSNQLNHYI
+491 RSLSNQLNHYI

-573 CRFCERIFVFDKGEI
+573 CRFCERIFVFDKGKI
-588 VQRGTHDELLQNSN
+588 VQKGTHDELLQNNN
-602 GKYFELWSAQAQ
+602 GKYFELWNAQAR

>member
-1 MKRKKWLNGSFLENI
+1 MKRKRGLNGSFLKNI

-31 HRLTINVIKA
+31 QRLTINVIKA

-52 FISALIIDELTG
+52 FMSALIIDELTE
-64 GRNLSVLIRYVLITT
+64 GRNLSVLIQYVLITT

-88 SAILQQKIVIS
+88 SAKLQQKIAIS

-137 SMFMTNGGITSVVDL
+137 SMFMTNGGITSVTDL
-152 IKNLVTSSIACIT
+152 IASLATSSIACII
-165 AVIIIARVFVKTTGE
+165 AVLVIARVFVKTSGE
-180 ANRLF
+180 ANLF
-185 SLGIGLLYAIVVIGC
+185 SSFGIGLLYAIIVIGC
-200 IAVTVR
+200 IAITVR
-206 NSRKESKE
+206 NSRKESKV
-214 EFGLYQNCATNRY
+214 EFGLYQNCSTNRY

-244 IRIFHQRDMI
+244 IRIFHQRDLI
-254 IGEIRDKARNPWMNI
+254 IDEIRNKARKPWMNI
-269 LIKRSRLL
+269 LIKKYRLH
-277 QMYFGANTI
+277 QMYFGTNVI

-297 VIGLRALKGYIS
+297 VIGLKALKGYIS
-309 LGNVSQGYSS
+309 LGNVSQSYSS
-319 IVILISSIQNL
+319 IVILISSIQNF

-358 QGEIIPKE
+358 QGEIISKE
-366 QSNWTIEFHNV
+366 QSDWTIEFHNV

-386 YALKNVSF
+386 YALRNVSF
-394 KITSNSQTAIV
+394 KISSNSQTAIV

-449 SVVFQDFKIFAFPI
+449 SVVFQDFKIFAFSI
-463 GENVAASARYDER
+463 GENVAASVEYDEKR
-476 KVWQALKTAGLDEKT
+476 VWQALKTAGLDKKT

-502 YKNVDMD
+502 YKNVEMD

-573 CRFCERIFVFDKGEI
+573 CRFCERIFVFDKGKI
-588 VQRGTHDELLQNSN
+588 VQKGTHDELLQNSN
-602 GKYFELWSAQAQ
+602 GKYFELWNAQAQ

>member
-1 MKRKKWLNGSFLENI
+1 MKREKERKGSCSENI
-16 NLIKRALSIISELTP
+16 SLLKRALSIISELTP
-31 HRLTINVIKA
+31 NRLKINVIKA
-41 VIDALT
+41 MIDALT

-52 FISALIIDELTG
+52 CMSALIIDELTG
-64 GRNLSVLIRYVLITT
+64 RREPSVLIYYVLITT
-79 GGTLFFHII
+79 GGTLFCHMI
-88 SAILQQKIVIS
+88 SALLQQKITVTD
-99 NGVFHQELKRYLNN
+99 GVFHQELKKYLNN

-123 EEPKYNELHSKIVG
+123 ENPKCNELHSKIVG
-137 SMFMTNGGITSVVDL
+137 SMFMTNGGITSVVSL
-152 IKNLVTSSIACIT
+152 ITSLITSSIACIT

-180 ANRLF
+180 ASRLF
-185 SLGIGLLYAIVVIGC
+185 SLGIGLLYAVIIIAC

-206 NSRKESKE
+206 NSKKESKE

-244 IRIFHQRDMI
+244 IRIFNQRDLI
-254 IGEIRDKARNPWMNI
+254 IGEIRDKARKPWMNI
-269 LIKRSRLL
+269 LIRRARLF
-277 QMYFGANTI
+277 QMYFGSNAI
-286 ISTFIGGLTYI
+286 ISTFIGGLTYV

-309 LGNVSQGYSS
+309 LGDVSQSYSS
-319 IVILISSIQNL
+319 IVILISSIQNF

-346 LYEYIDLAGVSS
+346 LYEYIDFAGVSS
-358 QGEIIPKE
+358 QGNVIPKK
-366 QSNWTIEFHNV
+366 QNGFTIEFHNV

-429 ITLNGIKIQ
+429 ITLNGIKMEE
-438 DYDRDAYLDLF
+438 YDRDAYLELF
-449 SVVFQDFKIFAFPI
+449 SVVFQDFKIFAFPV
-463 GENVAASARYDER
+463 GENVAASVQYDETR
-476 KVWQALKTAGLDEKT
+476 VWQALKTAGLEKKMKR
-491 QSLSNQLNHYI
+491 LPNQLNHYL
-502 YKNVDMD
+502 YKNVDVE

-537 EPTAALDPVAEAEI
+537 EPTAALDPVAEAEV

-573 CRFCERIFVFDKGEI
+573 CRFCERIFVFDQGEI
-588 VQRGTHDELLQNSN
+588 VQRGTHDELLKDSN
-602 GKYFELWSAQAQ
+602 GKYFELWNAQAQ

>member
-1 MKRKKWLNGSFLENI
+1 MK
-16 NLIKRALSIISELTP
+16 
-31 HRLTINVIKA
+31 INVIKA

-52 FISALIIDELTG
+52 YMSALIIDELTG
-64 GRNLSVLIRYVLITT
+64 GRNLSVLIRYVFITT

-88 SAILQQKIVIS
+88 SAILQQQIVIS
-99 NGVFHQELKRYLNN
+99 NGVFRQELKRYLNN

-123 EEPKYNELHSKIVG
+123 EEPKYNELYSKIVG

-152 IKNLVTSSIACIT
+152 INSLVTSSIACIT
-165 AVIIIARVFVKTTGE
+165 AVLIIAGVFVKTSGE
-180 ANRLF
+180 ANPLSSF
-185 SLGIGLLYAIVVIGC
+185 GIGLLYSIVVIGC
-200 IAVTVR
+200 IAITVR

-244 IRIFHQRDMI
+244 IRIFHQRDLI
-254 IGEIRDKARNPWMNI
+254 IDEIRDKARKPWMNI
-269 LIKRSRLL
+269 LIKKSRLF
-277 QMYFGANTI
+277 QVYFGANTI
-286 ISTFIGGLTYI
+286 ISTFIGGITYI

-319 IVILISSIQNL
+319 IVILISSIQNF
-330 FVSMSQIIS
+330 FVSISQIIS

-358 QGEIIPKE
+358 QGKIIPKE
-366 QSNWTIEFHNV
+366 QSDWTIEFHNV
-377 SFKYPSSEE
+377 SFKYPSSKE
-386 YALKNVSF
+386 YALRNVSL
-394 KITSNSQTAIV
+394 KISSNSQTAIV

-463 GENVAASARYDER
+463 GENVAASVEYDER
-476 KVWQALKTAGLDEKT
+476 KVWQALNTAGLDEKT
-491 QSLSNQLNHYI
+491 RSLSNQLKHYI
-502 YKNVDMD
+502 YKNVDLD

-529 DAPFIIFD
+529 DAPFLIFD

-551 YTKFNQIVGDKA
+551 YTKFWSIAGDKA

-573 CRFCERIFVFDKGEI
+573 CRFCERIFVFDKGKI
-588 VQRGTHDELLQNSN
+588 VQKGTHDELLQNSN
-602 GKYFELWSAQAQ
+602 GKYFELWNAQAQ
-614 YYQ
+614 YYK